1 MARRAT
7 FGVPVLL
14 LASGCAYAPA
24 FTHGPPYGH
33 DLVREHHDAFPAP
46 SEREARFARIRR
58 FGSQQSCE
66 AYLSGIGEVVR
77 LSAYEAA
84 AHRRVAH
91 EGRAAVEEHHCARET
106 LKIRAWY
113 AQAHESAADHH

>member
-7 FGVPVLL
+7 LGVPALL

-24 FTHGPPYGH
+24 FTHGPPYGN

-46 SEREARFARIRR
+46 SEREARFARIRN
-58 FGSQQSCE
+58 FGSQQRCE
-66 AYLSGIGEVVR
+66 AHLSGIGEIVR
-77 LSAYEAA
+77 LSAYEAV
-84 AHRRVAH
+84 AHRQVAN
-91 EGRAAVEEHHCARET
+91 EGRAVLEEHHCARET

-113 AQAHESAADHH
+113 LQGHGSEADHH